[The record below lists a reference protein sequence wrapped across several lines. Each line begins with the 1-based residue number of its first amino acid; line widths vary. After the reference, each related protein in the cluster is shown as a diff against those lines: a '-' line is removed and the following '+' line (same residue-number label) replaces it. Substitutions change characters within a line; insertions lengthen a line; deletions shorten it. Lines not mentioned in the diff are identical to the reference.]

1 MPIGGLRAGS
11 ETGRLTVE
19 WPLPA
24 QPMPGNGISPP
35 NREAYVPRYFFN
47 YRTDDELV
55 RDQDGRD
62 LPNLDAAEQSAAEL
76 GRAIVEEAASTGGD
90 TRLPR
95 SIEITDDAGE
105 DLLYVV
111 FWAGPKVGGGPGIPV
126 EPVTVH

>member
-1 MPIGGLRAGS
+1 MLGS
-11 ETGRLTVE
+11 
-19 WPLPA
+19 
-24 QPMPGNGISPP
+24 GISPP
-35 NREAYVPRYFFN
+35 NREADVPRYFFH
-47 YRTDDELV
+47 YRTDNELI
-55 RDQDGRD
+55 RDSDGRD
-62 LPNLDAAEQSAAEL
+62 LPNLDAAERSAAEL

-111 FWAGPKVGGGPGIPV
+111 FWAGPKVGGGPAIPV